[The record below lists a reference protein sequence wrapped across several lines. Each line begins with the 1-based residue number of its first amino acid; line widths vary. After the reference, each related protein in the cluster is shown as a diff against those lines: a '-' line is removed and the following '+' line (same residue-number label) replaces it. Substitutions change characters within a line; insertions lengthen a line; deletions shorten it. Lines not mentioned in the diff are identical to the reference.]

1 MHFLCRCFLRIAPEL
16 HLKRLLVG
24 GLNEKIFE
32 LNRNF
37 RNEGID
43 IRHNPEFTMME
54 LYQAY
59 ADYNDMM
66 VLMENMI
73 ASVAMDVLGTTKINY
88 QGKELDLTPPWDR
101 KTMLGAIKEYTGIDF
116 NELLTVEEAGAEAKK
131 MGIEV
136 EESDTWGKILDK
148 IFEEKVEPKINSAG
162 AYP

>member
-1 MHFLCRCFLRIAPEL
+1 MLQTQAGGATARPFETFHNALSMPMFLRIAPEL

-88 QGKELDLTPPWDR
+88 QGKELDLTPPGIER
-101 KTMLGAIKEYTGIDF
+101 PCSVPLKKYTGIDF
-116 NELLTVEEAGAEAKK
+116 
-131 MGIEV
+131 
-136 EESDTWGKILDK
+136 
-148 IFEEKVEPKINSAG
+148 
-162 AYP
+162 